1 MQLKPF
7 LLDAWL
13 DQYEHDI
20 EFNLAASTGP
30 TWTVN
35 DILALADDETRH
47 RFLNHNLVYSRPAGA
62 DSLRE
67 AIAEMQR
74 VPVEAVQIVTG
85 ASEALV
91 ALMWLAAEPGANVI
105 IPLPG
110 FTTFSALP
118 ESLGLE
124 TRFYRVRRENGFRI
138 DPDEIKRLA
147 DSKTKLILVNSPHN
161 PTGATIGD
169 GEMEALHDFTAER
182 GIQLVSDEVYHP
194 IYHGRPTKSAARLPH
209 ATVIADLSKAFS
221 IAGVRTGWMIEHDAQ
236 RRQQYW
242 TARAYFSICNT
253 TTGEILSEI
262 AIRKRD
268 VVLGKTQEAATRNLK
283 LLERFMADHRDV
295 LGWIPP
301 QGGMTAFPWL
311 VSGENAPPVL
321 PGRHR
326 AWNPAGSRRLLRC
339 ALAFP
344 PGLCRRRRQF
354 LQGARPLRSIRK
366 ELVGED
372 GHSMTGN
379 LLRRDQQYLI
389 VVIPTA
395 ERSGGGGICFR
406 AYAGKRSASKLIQK
420 SCDQAPRCN
429 PFHQSRTRDFAV
441 FPRTTSGLRCRRT
454 ARRRS
459 GLRRV
464 SGCPL
469 LVWQADAM
477 TI

>member
-1 MQLKPF
+1 VQLKPF

-35 DILALADDETRH
+35 DILALADDETRY

-74 VPVEAVQIVTG
+74 VPVEAVQIFTG

-110 FTTFSALP
+110 YAPFSALP
-118 ESLGLE
+118 QSLGLE
-124 TRFYRVRRENGFRI
+124 TRFYRLRRENGFRI
-138 DPDEIKRLA
+138 DPGEIKRLA
-147 DSKTKLILVNSPHN
+147 DSKTKLILVNSPHH

-182 GIQLVSDEVYHP
+182 RIQLVSEEVFHP

-209 ATVIADLSKAFS
+209 ATVISDLSKAFS
-221 IAGVRTGWMIEHDAQ
+221 IPGVRTGWMIEHDAQ

-268 VVLGKTQEAATRNLK
+268 VVLGKTQEVATRNLK
-283 LLERFMADHRDV
+283 LLDRFMADYRDV
-295 LGWIPP
+295 LSWIRP

-311 VSGENAPPVL
+311 LSGENARPFCQAATERGIL
-321 PGRHR
+321 LAPGDCFDAPSHFRLGF
-326 AWNPAGSRRLLRC
+326 AAAGDNFSK
-339 ALAFP
+339 ALDRFGAFIKNWS
-344 PGLCRRRRQF
+344 
-354 LQGARPLRSIRK
+354 AK
-366 ELVGED
+366 MV
-372 GHSMTGN
+372 
-379 LLRRDQQYLI
+379 
-389 VVIPTA
+389 TA
-395 ERSGGGGICFR
+395 
-406 AYAGKRSASKLIQK
+406 
-420 SCDQAPRCN
+420 
-429 PFHQSRTRDFAV
+429 
-441 FPRTTSGLRCRRT
+441 
-454 ARRRS
+454 
-459 GLRRV
+459 
-464 SGCPL
+464 
-469 LVWQADAM
+469 
-477 TI
+477 

>member
-13 DQYEHDI
+13 DQYEHHT

-30 TWTVN
+30 TWTVSK
-35 DILALADDETRH
+35 ILALADEETRH

-124 TRFYRVRRENGFRI
+124 TRYYRVQRENGFRI
-138 DPDEIKRLA
+138 DVDEIKRLA
-147 DSKTKLILVNSPHN
+147 DAKTKLILVNSPHN
-161 PTGATIGD
+161 PTGTTISD
-169 GEMEALHDFTAER
+169 SETEALHTFTAER

-194 IYHGRPTKSAARLPH
+194 IYHGRQTKSAARLPH

-221 IAGVRTGWMIEHDAQ
+221 IAGVRTGWMIEHNAQ

-242 TARAYFSICNT
+242 NARAYFSISNT
-253 TTGEILSEI
+253 TTGELLAEI
-262 AIRKRD
+262 AIRNRD
-268 VVLGKTQEAATRNLK
+268 AVLGKTQETATRSLK
-283 LLERFMADHRDV
+283 LLESFMAEHRDV
-295 LGWIPP
+295 LDWIPP

-311 VSGENAPPVL
+311 VSGENARPFCQAATEHGIL
-321 PGRHR
+321 LAPGDCFDVPSHFRLGF
-326 AWNPAGSRRLLRC
+326 AAAGDNFSK
-339 ALAFP
+339 ALDRFGAFVKTW
-344 PGLCRRRRQF
+344 
-354 LQGARPLRSIRK
+354 QGK
-366 ELVGED
+366 MV
-372 GHSMTGN
+372 
-379 LLRRDQQYLI
+379 
-389 VVIPTA
+389 TA
-395 ERSGGGGICFR
+395 
-406 AYAGKRSASKLIQK
+406 
-420 SCDQAPRCN
+420 
-429 PFHQSRTRDFAV
+429 
-441 FPRTTSGLRCRRT
+441 
-454 ARRRS
+454 
-459 GLRRV
+459 
-464 SGCPL
+464 
-469 LVWQADAM
+469 
-477 TI
+477 

>member
-1 MQLKPF
+1 MVLKPF
-7 LLDAWL
+7 LLDVWL
-13 DQYEHDI
+13 DQYEHGI

-35 DILALADDETRH
+35 EMLALADDETRH

-62 DSLRE
+62 DGLRE
-67 AIAEMQR
+67 AIAEMQG

-91 ALMWLAAEPGANVI
+91 ALMWLAAEPGANVV

-169 GEMEALHDFTAER
+169 SEMEAIHDFAAER

-194 IYHGRPTKSAARLPH
+194 IYHGRQTKSAARLPH

-221 IAGVRTGWMIEHDAQ
+221 IAAVRTGWMIEHDAK

-242 TARAYFSICNT
+242 NARAYFSICNT

-262 AIRKRD
+262 AIRNRE
-268 VVLGKTQEAATRNLK
+268 VVLGKTQQAAARNLR
-283 LLERFMADHRDV
+283 LLERFMAEHRDV
-295 LGWIPP
+295 LDWIPP

-311 VSGENAPPVL
+311 VSGESDRAFCQAAADRGVLLAPGDCFDTPSHFRL
-321 PGRHR
+321 GFAAAGDKFPKALDRFG
-326 AWNPAGSRRLLRC
+326 ALLKSWPAKM
-339 ALAFP
+339 A
-344 PGLCRRRRQF
+344 
-354 LQGARPLRSIRK
+354 
-366 ELVGED
+366 
-372 GHSMTGN
+372 
-379 LLRRDQQYLI
+379 
-389 VVIPTA
+389 TA
-395 ERSGGGGICFR
+395 
-406 AYAGKRSASKLIQK
+406 
-420 SCDQAPRCN
+420 
-429 PFHQSRTRDFAV
+429 
-441 FPRTTSGLRCRRT
+441 
-454 ARRRS
+454 
-459 GLRRV
+459 
-464 SGCPL
+464 
-469 LVWQADAM
+469 
-477 TI
+477 

>member
-30 TWTVN
+30 TWSVN

-74 VPVEAVQIVTG
+74 VPVEAVQVVTG

-105 IPLPG
+105 VPLPG
-110 FTTFSALP
+110 FATFSALP
-118 ESLGLE
+118 QSLGLE

-161 PTGATIGD
+161 PTGTTIGD
-169 GEMEALHDFTAER
+169 GEMEGLHDFAAEH

-194 IYHGRPTKSAARLPH
+194 IYHGRQTKSAARLPH
-209 ATVIADLSKAFS
+209 ATVISDLSKAFS
-221 IAGVRTGWMIEHDAQ
+221 IPGVRTGWMIEHDAK
-236 RRQQYW
+236 RREQYW
-242 TARAYFSICNT
+242 TARTYFSICNT

-262 AIRKRD
+262 AIRKRE
-268 VVLGKTQEAATRNLK
+268 VVLGKTQEAASRNLK
-283 LLERFMADHRDV
+283 LLELFMEDHREM

-311 VSGENAPPVL
+311 VSGENDRAFCQAATECGILLAPGDCFDAPS
-321 PGRHR
+321 HF
-326 AWNPAGSRRLLRC
+326 RLGF
-339 ALAFP
+339 AA
-344 PGLCRRRRQF
+344 
-354 LQGARPLRSIRK
+354 
-366 ELVGED
+366 
-372 GHSMTGN
+372 
-379 LLRRDQQYLI
+379 
-389 VVIPTA
+389 
-395 ERSGGGGICFR
+395 
-406 AYAGKRSASKLIQK
+406 AGKNFSKALDRFGSFVK
-420 SCDQAPRCN
+420 SWPAKM
-429 PFHQSRTRDFAV
+429 V
-441 FPRTTSGLRCRRT
+441 T
-454 ARRRS
+454 A
-459 GLRRV
+459 
-464 SGCPL
+464 
-469 LVWQADAM
+469 
-477 TI
+477 